1 MCLLEHVL
9 DWGAGHVRCL
19 SRTHRSMENPLRAH
33 GRLGAVCGIEFAAQ
47 AMAVHGALLAPERH
61 GAAQAGYLV
70 SVRGVELHAARLDD
84 VEDDLIVAVDRLG
97 GDEATILYQFSISA
111 ASRMLL
117 GGRAAILIN
126 PAAMGAGFGAES
138 Q

>member
-1 MCLLEHVL
+1 
-9 DWGAGHVRCL
+9 
-19 SRTHRSMENPLRAH
+19 MENPLRAR

-47 AMAVHGALLAPERH
+47 TMAVHGALLAPQLHGER
-61 GAAQAGYLV
+61 QAGYLV

-84 VEDDLIVAVDRLG
+84 IEDDLVVAAERLG

-111 ASRMLL
+111 AARVLL
-117 GGRAAILIN
+117 CGRAAILIN
-126 PAAMGAGFGAES
+126 PAAMGAGASAES